1 MLLKFNLAK
10 NSPYT
15 VLSFVT
21 DVIQKSQPYMKGQSR
36 DSESCFKC
44 CAICVMRSMLS
55 RSPESL
61 TSDVVPTLYICTSFE
76 KDCMLFCLVVILTR
90 CTFNCLNKVYIYH
103 IHKVISLWIIKQV
116 SYPTGNCLVADLFKE
131 IYKTDLYLKII
142 QIQSSFLQILS
153 SAFIFICVCYKN
165 LLPSQIICLC
175 WLFYHLMCNIS
186 SFFFNGMWYDHD
198 SLMSC

>member
-36 DSESCFKC
+36 NSESCFKC

-90 CTFNCLNKVYIYH
+90 CTFNCLNKVYIPYTQSNLPLN
-103 IHKVISLWIIKQV
+103 HKASVISYWQL
-116 SYPTGNCLVADLFKE
+116 SCCADLFKE

-175 WLFYHLMCNIS
+175 
-186 SFFFNGMWYDHD
+186 
-198 SLMSC
+198 

>member
-1 MLLKFNLAK
+1 MTEITLLRMYALKMLKFNLAK

-90 CTFNCLNKVYIYH
+90 GTFNCLNKVYIPYTQSNLPLN
-103 IHKVISLWIIKQV
+103 HKASVISYWQ
-116 SYPTGNCLVADLFKE
+116 
-131 IYKTDLYLKII
+131 
-142 QIQSSFLQILS
+142 LS
-153 SAFIFICVCYKN
+153 CCRFI
-165 LLPSQIICLC
+165 
-175 WLFYHLMCNIS
+175 
-186 SFFFNGMWYDHD
+186 
-198 SLMSC
+198 